1 MTSGRRGGRAL
12 AWVCA
17 ALLAAVAI
25 MAAFGPLVAPGDPNA
40 QHLLVALTGPSPTD
54 WLGTDALGRD
64 VLSRTIVGA
73 RTAVI
78 GPAVIALGS
87 MAIGSALGL
96 AAGYSGGWLDAV
108 VMRGTDVMLA
118 LPVLLVA
125 VVVVGILGGGYAL
138 AVGVLTVFYT
148 PQAIRVVRGAALE
161 QRVLP
166 YVEAA
171 RTLGLSKARIMLRHV
186 WPNTWP
192 LLVANT
198 VLDFALALVG
208 LAGLSFLGLGV
219 GPKTPDWGRMVGE
232 GRAHLVGNPLA
243 VLAPGV
249 MLVATATS
257 VNLLADWLYEH
268 VAGRGRAR

>member
-1 MTSGRRGGRAL
+1 MTASRTDRVLVWGCITLLSAV
-12 AWVCA
+12 ATMA
-17 ALLAAVAI
+17 AL
-25 MAAFGPLVAPGDPNA
+25 GPLLAPADPNA
-40 QHLLVALTGPSPTD
+40 QHLFAALTGPSRVD
-54 WLGTDALGRD
+54 WLGTDELGRD

-73 RTAVI
+73 RTAVT
-78 GPAVIALGS
+78 GPAFVALGS

-96 AAGYSGGWLDAV
+96 TAGYMGGWLDTV
-108 VMRGTDVMLA
+108 VMRWTDVMLA

-125 VVVVGILGGGYAL
+125 IVAVGMLGGGYAL
-138 AVGVLTVFYT
+138 AVGVLTAFYT
-148 PQAIRVVRGAALE
+148 PQAIRVVRAATLE
-161 QRVLP
+161 QRALP

-171 RTLGLSKARIMLRHV
+171 RTLGLSKPRIMLRHI

-192 LLVANT
+192 VLLANT

-232 GRAHLVGNPLA
+232 GRSHLVGNPLA
-243 VLAPGV
+243 ALVPGI
-249 MLVATATS
+249 MLVVTATS
-257 VNLLADWLYEH
+257 VNMLADWLYEH

>member
-1 MTSGRRGGRAL
+1 MTLAGGNRAMML
-12 AWVCA
+12 ACLA
-17 ALLAAVAI
+17 FLAAVVA
-25 MAAFGPLVAPGDPNA
+25 MAAFGPILAPMDPNA
-40 QHLLVALTGPSPTD
+40 QRLLAALTGPSRANL
-54 WLGTDALGRD
+54 LGTDELGRD

-87 MAIGSALGL
+87 MIIGSALGL
-96 AAGYSGGWLDAV
+96 FAGYMGGWLDAV
-108 VMRGTDVMLA
+108 VMRWADIMLA

-125 VVVVGILGGGYAL
+125 IVVVGILGGGYAL
-138 AVGVLTVFYT
+138 AVMVLTAFYT
-148 PQAIRVVRGAALE
+148 PQAIRVVRAATLE

-171 RTLGLSKARIMLRHV
+171 RTLGLSKARIMLRHI

-198 VLDFALALVG
+198 FLDFALALVG

-219 GPKTPDWGRMVGE
+219 GPKTPDWGRMVGD
-232 GRAHLVGNPLA
+232 GRAHLVGNPLET
-243 VLAPGV
+243 LAPGM
-249 MLVATATS
+249 MLVLTATT
-257 VNLLADWLYEH
+257 VNLLGDWLYER
-268 VAGRGRAR
+268 VAARGRAR

>member
-1 MTSGRRGGRAL
+1 MTWSRTDGMLVVGC
-12 AWVCA
+12 VVVVS
-17 ALLAAVAI
+17 AVAA
-25 MAAFGPLVAPGDPNA
+25 MAVFGPLLAPADPNA
-40 QHLLVALTGPSPTD
+40 QHLFAALTGPSRAD
-54 WLGTDALGRD
+54 WLGTDELGRD

-73 RTAVI
+73 RTAVA
-78 GPAVIALGS
+78 GPALVALGS
-87 MAIGSALGL
+87 MAIGSVLGL
-96 AAGYSGGWLDAV
+96 TAGYMGGWLDAV
-108 VMRGTDVMLA
+108 VMRWTDVMLA

-138 AVGVLTVFYT
+138 AVGVLTAFYT
-148 PQAIRVVRGAALE
+148 PQAIRVVRGATLE

-171 RTLGLSKARIMLRHV
+171 RTLGLSKPRIMLHHI

-192 LLVANT
+192 VLLATT

-232 GRAHLVGNPLA
+232 GRSHLVGNPLA
-243 VLAPGV
+243 ALAPGI
-249 MLVATATS
+249 MLVVTATS
-257 VNLLADWLYEH
+257 VNLLADWLYER

>member
-1 MTSGRRGGRAL
+1 MTLAGGNRAMML
-12 AWVCA
+12 ACLA
-17 ALLAAVAI
+17 FLAAVVA
-25 MAAFGPLVAPGDPNA
+25 MAAFGPILAPTDPNA
-40 QHLLVALTGPSPTD
+40 QRLLAALTGPSRANL
-54 WLGTDALGRD
+54 LGTDELGRD

-87 MAIGSALGL
+87 MIIGSALGL
-96 AAGYSGGWLDAV
+96 FAGYMGGWLDAV
-108 VMRGTDVMLA
+108 VMRWADIMLA

-125 VVVVGILGGGYAL
+125 IVVVGILGGGYAL
-138 AVGVLTVFYT
+138 AVMVLTAFYT
-148 PQAIRVVRGAALE
+148 PQAIRVVRAATLE

-171 RTLGLSKARIMLRHV
+171 RTLGLSKARIMLRHI

-198 VLDFALALVG
+198 FLDFALALVG

-219 GPKTPDWGRMVGE
+219 GPKTPDWGRMVGD
-232 GRAHLVGNPLA
+232 GRAHLVGNPLET
-243 VLAPGV
+243 LAPGM
-249 MLVATATS
+249 MLVLTATS
-257 VNLLADWLYEH
+257 VNLLGDWLYER
-268 VAGRGRAR
+268 VAARGRAR